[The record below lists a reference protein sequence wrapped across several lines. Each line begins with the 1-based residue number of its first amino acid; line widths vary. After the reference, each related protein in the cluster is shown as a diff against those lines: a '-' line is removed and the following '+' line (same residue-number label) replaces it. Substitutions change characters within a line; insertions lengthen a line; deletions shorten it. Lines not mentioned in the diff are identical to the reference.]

1 MNKNQVTGHVEET
14 KGRVKKV
21 VGKIL
26 DDKKMEVKGRN
37 IQKSIGKARAGFG
50 DVKED
55 VKKSVS

>member
-1 MNKNQVTGHVEET
+1 MNKNQITGRVEET

-26 DDKKMEVKGRN
+26 DDKEMEMKGN
-37 IQKSIGKARAGFG
+37 IQKNIGKARAGFG

-55 VKKSVS
+55 VKKSIS